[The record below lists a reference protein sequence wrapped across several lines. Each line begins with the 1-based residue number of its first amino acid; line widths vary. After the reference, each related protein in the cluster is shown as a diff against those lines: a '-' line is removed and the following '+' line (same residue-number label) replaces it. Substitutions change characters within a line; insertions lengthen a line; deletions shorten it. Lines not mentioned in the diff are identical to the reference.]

1 MSKVDGHLMDC
12 YYLLGIFIKSLCSF
26 LKLHQLIRVKY
37 FCSIILMK
45 GILFTT
51 ISKAKQ
57 YLYSVAIIVMIAAIC
72 FALSGFMDYR
82 VAAFVLLVTVSLLA
96 ISFDILPVLLSAA
109 LSAFIW
115 NFFFIPPRYTIHIET
130 TEDSI
135 LLIMYFI
142 IAMINGGLTYK
153 IRKVEKASRLKEE
166 RANSVKLYNT
176 VLNSLSHE
184 LRTPIAA
191 IIGAADN
198 LQSNQHLTQGD
209 KDQLI
214 AEISKAS
221 LRLNQQVENLLNIS
235 RLESGHIKPKYD
247 WCDVQEL
254 IYEVVKRVE
263 ENNPSRNI
271 GISMNENLHLC
282 CIDKGMLEQVI
293 YNLLN
298 NAAIHT
304 STNIRIDI
312 SVMCHADL
320 LHIIVED
327 EGKGFVDVP
336 LAEVFY
342 KFSRERV
349 QKGSGSGLGLSIV
362 KGFTEALG
370 GTIELQNKKF
380 GGALFNIYIPVKT
393 NYVKVDG

>member
-1 MSKVDGHLMDC
+1 MG
-12 YYLLGIFIKSLCSF
+12 F
-26 LKLHQLIRVKY
+26 
-37 FCSIILMK
+37 
-45 GILFTT
+45 LFTT
-51 ISKAKQ
+51 ISKSRQ
-57 YLYSVAIIVMIAAIC
+57 YIYSAAIIIIVAAVC
-72 FALSGFMDYR
+72 FALSAFMGYR

-96 ISFDILPVLLSAA
+96 ITFDILPVLLAAA

-115 NFFFIPPRYTIHIET
+115 NFFFIPPRFTIHIDT
-130 TEDSI
+130 TEDTI
-135 LLIMYFI
+135 LLVMYFI
-142 IAMINGGLTYK
+142 IAMINGVLTYK
-153 IRKVEKASRLKEE
+153 IRQVEKASRLKEE

-176 VLNSLSHE
+176 VLDSLSHE

-191 IIGAADN
+191 IIGATDN
-198 LQSNQHLTQGD
+198 LQLNQHLMQSD
-209 KDQLI
+209 KEQLI

-263 ENNPSRNI
+263 ENNPERKI
-271 GISMNENLHLC
+271 RISMNENLPLC
-282 CIDKGMLEQVI
+282 STDKGMLEQVI

-304 STNIRIDI
+304 SAGTRIDI
-312 SVMCHADL
+312 SVMCHVDL
-320 LHIIVED
+320 LQIIVED
-327 EGKGFVDVP
+327 EGTGFVDVP
-336 LAEVFY
+336 LRDVFH

-362 KGFTEALG
+362 KGFTEALD
-370 GTIELQNKKF
+370 GTVELQNKKA
-380 GGALFNIYIPVKT
+380 GGALFTLYIPVNT
-393 NYVKVDG
+393 SNVNVDK

>member
-1 MSKVDGHLMDC
+1 MG
-12 YYLLGIFIKSLCSF
+12 YLFP
-26 LKLHQLIRVKY
+26 
-37 FCSIILMK
+37 
-45 GILFTT
+45 T
-51 ISKAKQ
+51 ISKVRQ
-57 YLYSVAIIVMIAAIC
+57 YIYGVAIIVIMAAVC
-72 FALSGFMDYR
+72 FALSGFMGYR
-82 VAAFVLLVTVSLLA
+82 VTAFVLLVTVSLLA
-96 ISFDILPVLLSAA
+96 VTFDILPVLLSAA

-115 NFFFIPPRYTIHIET
+115 NFFFIPPRFTIHIDT
-130 TEDSI
+130 TEDTI

-153 IRKVEKASRLKEE
+153 IRQIEKASRLKEE

-198 LQSNQHLTQGD
+198 LQSNLQLTEGD
-209 KDQLI
+209 KDQLV

-247 WCDVQEL
+247 WCDIQEL

-263 ENNPSRNI
+263 ENNPLRRI
-271 GISMNENLHLC
+271 RISMNENLPLC
-282 CIDKGMLEQVI
+282 SIDKGMLEQVI

-304 STNIRIDI
+304 PANTRIEI
-312 SVMCHADL
+312 SVMCHIDL
-320 LHIIVED
+320 LQIIVED
-327 EGKGFVDVP
+327 EGRGFVDVA
-336 LAEVFY
+336 LSDVFH

-370 GTIELQNKKF
+370 GTVELQNKKI
-380 GGALFNIYIPVKT
+380 GGALFTIYIPVT
-393 NYVKVDG
+393 TSDVKVQGL